1 MAVSRFLADVAVVG
15 AGPAGSRTARQL
27 ARYGLR
33 VLLIEEHREVGI
45 PSHCSGLI
53 SPRTWEMGEVED
65 QELVCNR
72 LRGAILQVEDGTSLA
87 LGSQEVRALAID
99 RVAWDR
105 ALAHQAYE
113 AGAEPVR
120 ARFLAAEPIRGGL
133 RLHLQRDSHPMRAD
147 VRLLVGADGVH
158 SRVAR
163 SLGLPRPREKVLA
176 LGVEARIH
184 LPREDYVYV
193 FVGPRLAPGW
203 FAWAIPSGPGLARL
217 GIGCLAGQGTPMEL
231 YRAFKEGPLAPF
243 GPVREVRFYG
253 GAIPLT
259 PVPRTYGHHV
269 LLVGDAAGQVKPFS
283 GGGLYPGL
291 MAASLC
297 AEAAWSAFQRDDLSA
312 SSLAQYEREWRRR
325 LGRELARSWHLRRA
339 GLCLDTPR
347 LAALVRAL
355 SHPRLQAL
363 ATQHADIDYPSR
375 ALLALARHALPP
387 LLGAALGRP
396 AALWHLVAALLAR
409 G

>member
-1 MAVSRFLADVAVVG
+1 
-15 AGPAGSRTARQL
+15 
-27 ARYGLR
+27 
-33 VLLIEEHREVGI
+33 
-45 PSHCSGLI
+45 
-53 SPRTWEMGEVED
+53 
-65 QELVCNR
+65 
-72 LRGAILQVEDGTSLA
+72 
-87 LGSQEVRALAID
+87 
-99 RVAWDR
+99 
-105 ALAHQAYE
+105 
-113 AGAEPVR
+113 
-120 ARFLAAEPIRGGL
+120 
-133 RLHLQRDSHPMRAD
+133 
-147 VRLLVGADGVH
+147 
-158 SRVAR
+158 
-163 SLGLPRPREKVLA
+163 
-176 LGVEARIH
+176 
-184 LPREDYVYV
+184 
-193 FVGPRLAPGW
+193 
-203 FAWAIPSGPGLARL
+203 
-217 GIGCLAGQGTPMEL
+217 MEL

-259 PVPRTYGHHV
+259 PAPRTYGHHV

-312 SSLAQYEREWRRR
+312 PSLARYEREWRRR

-375 ALLALARHALPP
+375 ALLALARHVLPP